1 MIKNCPNCGLPLPP
15 YATVCPVCGTKT
27 NFQVKS
33 EPERINETIKNS
45 FLKKHNVKLGPW
57 DFALILICNIA
68 FVMIILNLILGG
80 ICWFYYPVVILFSGY
95 CLSFSAASKNIKRFI
110 TRYRNSI
117 IIINL
122 IITVCNLIVSAVEKS
137 PDLWAYE
144 FFIPSNLLIA
154 NTVMIILLFFSDTS
168 IFKVMF
174 SVFTFSFQSF
184 ILFVLLLV
192 GVLGLSQISRILI
205 ILAFGINFISFVNL
219 ILIYFFKY
227 RNKILDDFKLWE

>member
-15 YATVCPVCGTKT
+15 YITECPACGGKT
-27 NFQVKS
+27 HFQDSPTETLNNTVKS
-33 EPERINETIKNS
+33 S
-45 FLKKHNVKLGPW
+45 FLKKHNIKMGAW
-57 DFALILICNIA
+57 DIALIMVCNVA
-68 FVMIILNLILGG
+68 FILTILNVILGG
-80 ICWFYYPVVILFSGY
+80 TCWFYYPVVVLFAGY
-95 CLSFSAASKNIKRFI
+95 CLSFTAASKNIKRFV
-110 TRYRNSI
+110 TRYRNSV

-122 IITVCNLIVSAVEKS
+122 IITICNFIVSLIYKS
-137 PDLWAYE
+137 VNIWAFEY
-144 FFIPSNLLIA
+144 FIPSNLLIA
-154 NTVMIILLFFSDTS
+154 NTVMIVLLFFSDTS

-192 GVLGLSQISRILI
+192 GILGLSQISRILI
-205 ILAFGINFISFVNL
+205 ILAFGINFISCINL